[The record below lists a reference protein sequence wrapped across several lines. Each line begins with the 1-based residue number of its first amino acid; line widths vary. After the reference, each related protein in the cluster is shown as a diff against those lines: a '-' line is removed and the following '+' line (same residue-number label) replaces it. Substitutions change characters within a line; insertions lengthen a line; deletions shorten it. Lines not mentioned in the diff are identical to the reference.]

1 MVKDNF
7 TSPAHAEAGRLFGQ
21 KAMPKLEPGFV
32 RAVTIRIPCSLSEGA
47 KMGWQAMAG
56 KVSMKPV
63 GDAEQNF
70 ADWADAWVDRN
81 CHLPPGGDHSWR
93 EREAQRIFG
102 DNAEESDAGNEYPP
116 SAGWADAKTDEAD
129 ASYESGFRRPRTAR
143 TFIFPISLAVFAV
156 LAGGY
161 FMLPGSLQS
170 SFWGAREPKALPA
183 PAPIAHQVAVKKE
196 MPGPAPDIGSNLAE
210 SKLPSLTSPQHVKQG
225 TAPAKAT
232 APPLLRPPVT
242 EKHEVQRRIS
252 TAHVAKVPPPKKQ
265 AARSLPPIGSTYFK
279 HRAPAASAKKQVVT
293 ALPPIGQ
300 AYFESHSPA
309 AAN

>member
-1 MVKDNF
+1 
-7 TSPAHAEAGRLFGQ
+7 
-21 KAMPKLEPGFV
+21 
-32 RAVTIRIPCSLSEGA
+32 
-47 KMGWQAMAG
+47 MGWQAMAG

-93 EREAQRIFG
+93 EQEAQRIFG
-102 DNAEESDAGNEYPP
+102 DNAEKSDAGNEYPP
-116 SAGWADAKTDEAD
+116 SAGWADAKANEAD

-143 TFIFPISLAVFAV
+143 NFIFPISLAVFAV

-161 FMLPGSLQS
+161 FMLPESLQS
-170 SFWGAREPKALPA
+170 SFGGARESKALSAP
-183 PAPIAHQVAVKKE
+183 PAPIAHQIAAKE
-196 MPGPAPDIGSNLAE
+196 ETPSPAPDIGSNLAE
-210 SKLPSLTSPQHVKQG
+210 SKLPSLTPPQHVKQQTG
-225 TAPAKAT
+225 PAKEI
-232 APPLLRPPVT
+232 APPPLRSPIA
-242 EKHEVQRRIS
+242 EKHDVQRRIS
-252 TAHVAKVPPPKKQ
+252 TAHVAKAPAPKKQ

-279 HRAPAASAKKQVVT
+279 HRAPAATAKKQVVT